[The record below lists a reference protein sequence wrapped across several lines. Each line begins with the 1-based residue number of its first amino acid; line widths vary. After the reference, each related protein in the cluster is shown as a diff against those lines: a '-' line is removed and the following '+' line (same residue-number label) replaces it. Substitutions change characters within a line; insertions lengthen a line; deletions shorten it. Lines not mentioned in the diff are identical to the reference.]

1 MVTFLITSAF
11 FVALFAI
18 AIYLW
23 QKPRSTNE
31 HLPLPPETPP
41 RALFAETQE
50 FVASE
55 IAENGYRELIARAAD
70 GELHA
75 VIEARDLD
83 VYSEVLTAAVADA
96 NSEAKLLKLASYV
109 SQKDLPVNG
118 ALAEAMID
126 SWQNSP
132 NRQTTAKAI
141 HFAALADDAELF
153 NRVVELALRLFKE
166 GKLADTSAMELQ
178 ALLNGEY
185 WLLSSGERNSGTG
198 FVLKRTLSSAR
209 RELEGVPPTIE

>member
-11 FVALFAI
+11 FVAIFAI

-23 QKPRSTNE
+23 QKPKAINE
-31 HLPLPPETPP
+31 HLPFPPETPP
-41 RALFAETQE
+41 RALFSETQE

-55 IAENGYRELIARAAD
+55 PAENGHPELIARATAGD
-70 GELHA
+70 LHA
-75 VIEARDLD
+75 VLEARDTD
-83 VYSEVLTAAVADA
+83 VYSDVLTAAVADA
-96 NSEAKLLKLASYV
+96 NSDAKLLKLASYV
-109 SQKDLPVNG
+109 SQKDLPVNR

-126 SWQNSP
+126 SWQNLP

-153 NRVVELALRLFKE
+153 NRVVELSLRLFKE
-166 GKLADTSAMELQ
+166 GKLPDASAIELQ

-209 RELEGVPPTIE
+209 RELEGVPPTTE

>member
-23 QKPRSTNE
+23 QKPRSTEE

-41 RALFAETQE
+41 RALF
-50 FVASE
+50 SE
-55 IAENGYRELIARAAD
+55 SQAVVPIEPAENGHRELITRATNGD
-70 GELHA
+70 LH
-75 VIEARDLD
+75 VLVEARDLD
-83 VYSEVLTAAVADA
+83 VYSEVLTAAVSEA
-96 NSEAKLLKLASYV
+96 NSEARLLKLASHV
-109 SQKDLPVNG
+109 SQNNLPVNR
-118 ALAEAMID
+118 ALAEAIILA
-126 SWQNSP
+126 WRNAP

-141 HFAALADDAELF
+141 HFAALANDAELF
-153 NRVVELALRLFKE
+153 NSVVELSLRLFRE
-166 GKLADTSAMELQ
+166 GKLGDTSAVELQ

-209 RELEGVPPTIE
+209 RELEGTTNN

>member
-31 HLPLPPETPP
+31 QLPLPPQTPP
-41 RALFAETQE
+41 RALFSETQE

-55 IAENGYRELIARAAD
+55 PAENRHRELIARAAAGD
-70 GELHA
+70 LHA
-75 VIEARDLD
+75 VVEARDTN
-83 VYSEVLTAAVADA
+83 VYSEVLSAAVAEA

-109 SQKDLPVNG
+109 SQKDLPVNRS
-118 ALAEAMID
+118 LAEAMIN
-126 SWQNSP
+126 SWRNSP
-132 NRQTTAKAI
+132 DCQTTAKAI

-153 NRVVELALRLFKE
+153 NNVVELALRLFKE
-166 GKLADTSAMELQ
+166 GRLDDISAIELQ

-209 RELEGVPPTIE
+209 RELEGTTNN

>member
-1 MVTFLITSAF
+1 MVTFLITSVF

-23 QKPRSTNE
+23 QKPRSTEE

-41 RALFAETQE
+41 RALFSESQAV
-50 FVASE
+50 VATE
-55 IAENGYRELIARAAD
+55 PAENGDRELITRATNGD
-70 GELHA
+70 LH
-75 VIEARDLD
+75 VLLEARDLD
-83 VYSEVLTAAVADA
+83 VYSEVLTAAVSEA
-96 NSEAKLLKLASYV
+96 NSEARLLKLASHV
-109 SQKDLPVNG
+109 SQNNLPVNR
-118 ALAEAMID
+118 ALAEAIIRA
-126 SWQNSP
+126 WRNAP

-141 HFAALADDAELF
+141 HFAALANDAELF
-153 NRVVELALRLFKE
+153 NGVVELSLRLFRE
-166 GKLADTSAMELQ
+166 GKLSDTSAVELQ

-209 RELEGVPPTIE
+209 RELEGTTNN

>member
-18 AIYLW
+18 AIYFW
-23 QKPRSTNE
+23 QKPKSTDE
-31 HLPLPPETPP
+31 HLPLPPETP
-41 RALFAETQE
+41 RTLFSDAQE
-50 FVASE
+50 IVAIE
-55 IAENGYRELIARAAD
+55 PAENGHRELISRASNGD
-70 GELHA
+70 LHA
-75 VIEARDLD
+75 LLEARDLD
-83 VYSEVLTAAVADA
+83 VYSEVLSAAVADA
-96 NSEAKLLKLASYV
+96 TSEAKLLKLASYF
-109 SQKDLPVNG
+109 SQKDLPVNR
-118 ALAEAMID
+118 ALAEAMIH

-209 RELEGVPPTIE
+209 RELEGVPPTTE

>member
-1 MVTFLITSAF
+1 MAKPK
-11 FVALFAI
+11 AI
-18 AIYLW
+18 
-23 QKPRSTNE
+23 NE
-31 HLPLPPETPP
+31 HLPLPPDIPP
-41 RALFAETQE
+41 RALFSETQE

-55 IAENGYRELIARAAD
+55 PAENGHRELIARATAGD
-70 GELHA
+70 LHA
-75 VIEARDLD
+75 FLEARDTD
-83 VYSEVLTAAVADA
+83 VYSDVLTAAVADA
-96 NSEAKLLKLASYV
+96 NSDAKLLKLASYV
-109 SQKDLPVNG
+109 SQKDLPVNR

-153 NRVVELALRLFKE
+153 NRVVELSLRLFKE
-166 GKLADTSAMELQ
+166 GKLADASAMELQ

-185 WLLSSGERNSGTG
+185 WLLSSRERNSGTG

>member
-31 HLPLPPETPP
+31 QLPLPPQTPP
-41 RALFAETQE
+41 RALFSETQE

-55 IAENGYRELIARAAD
+55 PAENGHRELIARAAAGD
-70 GELHA
+70 LHA
-75 VIEARDLD
+75 AVEARDTN
-83 VYSEVLTAAVADA
+83 VYSEVLSAAVAEA

-109 SQKDLPVNG
+109 SQKDLPVNRS
-118 ALAEAMID
+118 LAEAMIN
-126 SWQNSP
+126 SWRNSP
-132 NRQTTAKAI
+132 DCQTTAKAI

-153 NRVVELALRLFKE
+153 NNVVELALRLFKE
-166 GKLADTSAMELQ
+166 GRLDDISAIELQ

-209 RELEGVPPTIE
+209 RELEGTTNN